1 MVSDFDFIR
10 IHAAARKSKQ
20 RHGCFLGNLPYLPRP
35 PAGPFPGRGCHRLRP
50 ALPHH
55 SPARAVA
62 SPELT
67 NTEGTSP
74 KSLTGREKVS
84 LYPVPVIASGLPQ
97 PGLTDC
103 VYRSDDWNPS
113 PPYSHLSSRRSVF
126 RSRYRERTYGTVYA
140 VFKVHWKAQE
150 LVCIYRR
157 VWYRITVSLTGKALL
172 LKLSFYK

>member
-1 MVSDFDFIR
+1 MLPSQCFSYRVCPALVAIDLCPSRSLLSVIPYLNQNHMNKAGHTKERPGLIVSDFDFIR

-20 RHGCFLGNLPYLPRP
+20 RHGCFLSSLPYLPRP

-67 NTEGTSP
+67 NTEGTPP

-84 LYPVPVIASGLPQ
+84 LYPVSVIASGLPQ
-97 PGLTDC
+97 PDQ
-103 VYRSDDWNPS
+103 WI
-113 PPYSHLSSRRSVF
+113 
-126 RSRYRERTYGTVYA
+126 A
-140 VFKVHWKAQE
+140 
-150 LVCIYRR
+150 
-157 VWYRITVSLTGKALL
+157 
-172 LKLSFYK
+172 

>member
-67 NTEGTSP
+67 NTEGTPP

-84 LYPVPVIASGLPQ
+84 LYPVSVIEIARTAGLH
-97 PGLTDC
+97 
-103 VYRSDDWNPS
+103 
-113 PPYSHLSSRRSVF
+113 HLL
-126 RSRYRERTYGTVYA
+126 
-140 VFKVHWKAQE
+140 KAA
-150 LVCIYRR
+150 CHRAAPFAAR
-157 VWYRITVSLTGKALL
+157 NTGKVPMAPYMQF
-172 LKLSFYK
+172 SRFR